1 MITDSVVCKKYL
13 KWNYLSCAFIKKLP
27 KLDIA
32 KLNLKISIRN
42 RAK

>member
-1 MITDSVVCKKYL
+1 MESFKLYIL
-13 KWNYLSCAFIKKLP
+13 KKLP

-32 KLNLKISIRN
+32 KLNFKISIGN

>member
-1 MITDSVVCKKYL
+1 MESFKLYIPQ
-13 KWNYLSCAFIKKLP
+13 KLP

-32 KLNLKISIRN
+32 KLNLKFGIGN